1 MNQVLPCKEYTGCRN
16 RGGYGVVRH
25 GGRSHLAHRAAYC
38 EFHGIPIERIK
49 GLVIRHECDN
59 RACVEPTHLRV
70 GTQADN
76 VKDMM
81 DRGRSSPPPRFAG
94 GSHAMAK
101 LSYEDVK
108 AIRLERSNG
117 ALNTDL
123 AKKYGVT
130 PTTIGLIVR
139 HRTWNDPT
147 CDINA
152 RIAPLGITADGL
164 ASLGFQPVGKEGA
177 AKLYAEADFLR
188 ICHNLVELVR
198 QAAVASAGRKA
209 A

>member
-25 GGRSHLAHRAAYC
+25 GGRPHLAHRAAYC
-38 EFHGIPIERIK
+38 EFHGIPIEQIK

-59 RACVEPTHLRV
+59 RACIEPTHLRI

-76 VKDMM
+76 VRDMM
-81 DRGRSSPPPRFAG
+81 DRGRNSPPPRFP
-94 GSHAMAK
+94 GSTHAMAK

-108 AIRLERSNG
+108 AIRLERRNG
-117 ALNTDL
+117 ALNKDL

-130 PTTIGLIVR
+130 PTAIGLIVR
-139 HRTWNDPT
+139 NRTWNDPV
-147 CDINA
+147 CEINA
-152 RIAPLGITADGL
+152 RIAPLSITADGL

-177 AKLYAEADFLR
+177 ARLYAEADMGR
-188 ICHNLVELVR
+188 IC
-198 QAAVASAGRKA
+198 AALIQVIERAQFTSSRRA